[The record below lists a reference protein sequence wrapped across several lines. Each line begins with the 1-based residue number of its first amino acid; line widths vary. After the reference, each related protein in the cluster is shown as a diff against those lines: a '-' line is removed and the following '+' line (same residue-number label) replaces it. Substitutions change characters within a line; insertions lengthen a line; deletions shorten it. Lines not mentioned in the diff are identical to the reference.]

1 MSAFPFVFAA
11 TFHSHF
17 HLHFENATIN
27 SLKRRQIGEIIS
39 ALVVWQV
46 TLAATPHIAL
56 AIAQQQSKSKPKLD
70 ARRRTRRLTM
80 APQVAWAGLV
90 WYGLAWRGNYMS

>member
-1 MSAFPFVFAA
+1 MRHTSAIVGVKVESTTALSIATPTALLLGARLTFTQVYRYSMSAFPFVFAA

-39 ALVVWQV
+39 ATSL
-46 TLAATPHIAL
+46 
-56 AIAQQQSKSKPKLD
+56 
-70 ARRRTRRLTM
+70 
-80 APQVAWAGLV
+80 
-90 WYGLAWRGNYMS
+90 